1 MGLTAA
7 ELKETIDKVEGIK
20 PIEVINGVKVV
31 TFEEQRDATVLD
43 KQLGREDLGTVQIN
57 PDGSVARTPTKYAAV
72 SPERYF
78 INRCKKVKDTLY
90 VVIDYRAIMDIPTG
104 TIYQKQI
111 PAFVIK
117 RSEDGKL
124 FREKVVNITDDEF
137 IADFTTILDREAMEA
152 ILPLCS
158 TDVGVTKA
166 ALPI

>member
-1 MGLTAA
+1 MTGA
-7 ELKETIDKVEGIK
+7 ELKETIEKVEGIK

-90 VVIDYRAIMDIPTG
+90 VVVDYRAIMDIPTG

-158 TDVGVTKA
+158 TETGVTKA

>member
-1 MGLTAA
+1 MTGA
-7 ELKETIDKVEGIK
+7 ELKETIEKVESIK

-90 VVIDYRAIMDIPTG
+90 VVVDYRAIMDIPTG

-158 TDVGVTKA
+158 TETGVTKA

>member
-1 MGLTAA
+1 MTGA
-7 ELKETIDKVEGIK
+7 ELKETIEKVESIK

-90 VVIDYRAIMDIPTG
+90 VVVDYRAIMDIPTG